1 MRKWTVRPELPLFA
15 VTGLLYGDMN
25 RFYETSI
32 TRSDWIGTMLAIL
45 GQICL
50 GYGMHN
56 IEVEK
61 LKCKIATLLFGFG
74 KIIPDSIDK
83 LQRHCYVTTLFWR
96 YYHKVSVG
104 TLDVHC
110 FKPWTLAKSLCK
122 LYMGHLI
129 TYHTHCAL
137 LLAMTLW
144 VCVYVMY
151 AALYM

>member
-1 MRKWTVRPELPLFA
+1 MRKWTVRPELSLFA

-56 IEVEK
+56 IEVKK
-61 LKCKIATLLFGFG
+61 LKCKIATLLFEFG
-74 KIIPDSIDK
+74 KIIPDSMNK

-96 YYHKVSVG
+96 SF
-104 TLDVHC
+104 D
-110 FKPWTLAKSLCK
+110 AI
-122 LYMGHLI
+122 I
-129 TYHTHCAL
+129 TKFQ
-137 LLAMTLW
+137 
-144 VCVYVMY
+144 
-151 AALYM
+151 